1 VEGRKPLNSQETIST
16 VPARDL
22 AIQHIKEDLAVKQAI
37 LNSPDLLDTVVQVG
51 SEFARVLQQGSKIFF
66 FGNGGSAAD
75 AQHLA
80 AELMGRFERER
91 HPLPAIAL
99 TVNTS
104 NLTAIGNDYG
114 FDEVFSRQLEGL
126 GMRGDVA
133 VGISTSGKSPN
144 VLKALRS
151 ARKMGIVTVEM
162 IGQSCVE
169 MARAA
174 EYCISVP
181 STRTARVQEA
191 HILIGHILCEIV
203 EKSLAPKVGE
213 APNAG
218 YLPST

>member
-1 VEGRKPLNSQETIST
+1 VEGRTPLNFQETIST
-16 VPARDL
+16 ELARDL
-22 AIQHIKEDLAVKQAI
+22 AIRHIREDLAVKKAI
-37 LNSPDLLDTVVQVG
+37 LGSPDLLDTVVQVG
-51 SEFARVLQQGSKIFF
+51 SEFTRVLQQGSKIFF

-91 HPLPAIAL
+91 HALPAIAL

-126 GMRGDVA
+126 GARGDVA

-151 ARKMGIVTVEM
+151 SRKMGLVTVAM
-162 IGQSCVE
+162 TGQSCGE
-169 MARAA
+169 MAHVA
-174 EYCISVP
+174 EYCICVP

-191 HILIGHILCEIV
+191 HILIGHILCEFV
-203 EKSLAPKVGE
+203 EKSLAPKAGKP
-213 APNAG
+213 PNDG
-218 YLPST
+218 YFPST